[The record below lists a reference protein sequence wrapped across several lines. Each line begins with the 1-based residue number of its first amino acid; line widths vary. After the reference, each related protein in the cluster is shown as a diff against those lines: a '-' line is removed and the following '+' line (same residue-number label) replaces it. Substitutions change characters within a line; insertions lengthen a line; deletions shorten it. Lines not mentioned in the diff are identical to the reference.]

1 MFGKKPRIQ
10 IPTLILKTGIKLL
23 GRLGSDPIERPLLLF
38 VGLVKGKDT
47 FLQLLGVFGV
57 QILFAFHSRDHD
69 GVRSLQLRF
78 VVLVGPLDALNHKI
92 FGNDLLNVGCMGF
105 LGRYPA
111 GQLLMGQSV
120 LLVTQFR
127 NQLGRLFDGGL
138 VFEHLFEAK
147 LVGVNATGDLA
158 MSEELFGGE
167 GR

>member
-1 MFGKKPRIQ
+1 
-10 IPTLILKTGIKLL
+10 
-23 GRLGSDPIERPLLLF
+23 
-38 VGLVKGKDT
+38 
-47 FLQLLGVFGV
+47 
-57 QILFAFHSRDHD
+57 
-69 GVRSLQLRF
+69 
-78 VVLVGPLDALNHKI
+78 
-92 FGNDLLNVGCMGF
+92 MGF

-147 LVGVNATGDLA
+147 LIGVNATGDLA

-167 GR
+167 GPLERVRKKKVLDFMIDVVVGNKTKVEDTKEMKSFLVCQAKAFGEGRFEKTLKGTGVRIFGSFGSNTDYVGNCIIGQILIPGLLHNERESHTRKS